1 MCVYIF
7 SLYFYNLCS
16 LIFPRSN
23 LVMVVQII
31 QKAIQE
37 MGGLEVLVN
46 LLETNDIKCQN
57 GSLSVLLQIVTSTE
71 MKRYL
76 IDLDITT
83 PLIQMLKHPAK
94 DIQVVH

>member
-1 MCVYIF
+1 
-7 SLYFYNLCS
+7 
-16 LIFPRSN
+16 
-23 LVMVVQII
+23 MVVQII

-57 GSLSVLLQIVTSTE
+57 GSLSVLLQIATSTE

-76 IDLDITT
+76 IDLDIAT
-83 PLIQMLKHPAK
+83 PLIQMLKHPAR
-94 DIQVVH
+94 DIQVVHLCHNSSFI